1 MSKIDLERKS
11 LPNETGVYFFLNN
24 KKTIIYIGKAI
35 NLKKRVN
42 QYFLKTNYNDPF
54 YEEKIKEL
62 VKNIQSINYIVTE
75 NEKEAKIL
83 ENIQIKKHLPRFNV
97 VMRDSKTYP
106 WVGIFYSEKFPRI
119 RIIRGPEKYSKENL
133 FLGPF
138 TDKKEITRILRDL
151 RKIFP
156 YCSCK
161 KRVKIKRR
169 PCLYYQ
175 LNLCPGPC
183 IKAITEEDYMQNVKQ
198 IELFLKGQTDEL
210 KEQINEKMK
219 NAAQAQSYEIAGF
232 WRDKLQAIDNSTISQ
247 SVLLDRKENK
257 DIIGYFKDEDQKYI
271 AMVIIHIREGKITNK
286 SSFPVN
292 IEDKIV
298 KKKNIFPSILEQ
310 FYQDLTHNLPDI
322 IVIPE
327 IYDGINLFRE
337 ILIEHKSDLK
347 IRLPLAEEHGLLR
360 IANKNAKV
368 MVDQEIQMEKIK
380 KKEENKIQEALEE
393 AKKILN
399 LPKIPRIIEGFDIS
413 NIEGTDATGSMVYFL
428 EGRPYNKYY
437 RHFNIR
443 TKSTPDDVAMMKE
456 VIRRRYTMLIENN
469 FTLPDLILVDGGKG
483 QLNAGYSVLKDLGIE
498 GIPIIGLA
506 KKFEEIFVPNEKN
519 PIILPKNSNL
529 LKIFQRVRDEAH
541 RFAIK
546 LHKKQREKRVKRSVL
561 DDIKGIGPATRNK
574 LLKKFGSVN
583 EIKQS
588 SVEEISEVVG
598 KKLADTILKELN
610 N

>member
-1 MSKIDLERKS
+1 MSNIELKRKS
-11 LPNETGVYFFLNN
+11 LPNEPGVYFFLN
-24 KKTIIYIGKAI
+24 KKEKIIYIGKAI

-42 QYFLKTNYNDPF
+42 QYFLKTSYADPF

-62 VKNIQSINYIVTE
+62 VKNIYFIKYIVTE

-83 ENIQIKKHLPRFNV
+83 ENIQIKKHQPRFNV

-151 RKIFP
+151 RKILP

-161 KRVKIKRR
+161 KRVKKQIR
-169 PCLYYQ
+169 PCLYFQ
-175 LNLCPGPC
+175 LKLCPGPC
-183 IKAITEEDYMQNVKQ
+183 IDAITEENYLLNVKQ

-210 KEQINEKMK
+210 KDQINEKMK
-219 NAAQAQSYEIAGF
+219 KAAQVQSYEIAGF
-232 WRDKLQAIDNSTISQ
+232 WRDKLQAIDNSTITQ
-247 SVLLDRKENK
+247 NVLLDHKENK
-257 DIIGYFKDEDQKYI
+257 DIIGYFKDYDQKYV

-298 KKKNIFPSILEQ
+298 QKKDIFPSILEQ
-310 FYQDLTHNLPDI
+310 FYQDITQNLPDI

-327 IYDGINLFRE
+327 IYEGINLFKE
-337 ILIEHKSDLK
+337 ILTEHKKNLN
-347 IRLPLAEEHGLLR
+347 IRLPLANEHGLLR

-368 MVDQEIQMEKIK
+368 MVDQEIQMEEIK
-380 KKEENKIQEALEE
+380 KKEENKIQKALEE

-443 TKSTPDDVAMMKE
+443 SKSTPDDVAMMKE
-456 VIRRRYTMLIENN
+456 VIKRRYTMLIENN
-469 FTLPDLILVDGGKG
+469 FILPDLILVDGGKG
-483 QLNAGYSVLKDLGIE
+483 QLNAGYSVLKELGIE

-519 PIILPKNSNL
+519 PIILQKNSEL

-541 RFAIK
+541 RFAVK
-546 LHKKQREKRVKRSVL
+546 LHKVQREKRVKRSVL

-574 LLKKFGSVN
+574 LLRHFGSVEN
-583 EIKQS
+583 IKKAS
-588 SVEEISEVVG
+588 PEAIARLIG
-598 KKLADTILKELN
+598 KKLADTILKELDN
-610 N
+610 